1 MLSTVWVPIA
11 SLCDLIDLAYNYISG
26 EGKSG
31 GSETCQRR
39 EVSVRCEVVL
49 AENIN

>member
-1 MLSTVWVPIA
+1 MLGTVCVPIA

-31 GSETCQRR
+31 GPETCQRM
-39 EVSVRCEVVL
+39 EVEYEVVL

>member
-1 MLSTVWVPIA
+1 MLSTVCVPIA
-11 SLCDLIDLAYNYISG
+11 SLCDLIDLSYSYISG

-31 GSETCQRR
+31 GSETCQRM
-39 EVSVRCEVVL
+39 EVSVGYEVVL